1 MSKTIIL
8 CVDDEKT
15 VLISLRQELELSLG
29 GRYAF
34 ELAESG
40 EEALEII
47 EELMTQ
53 GRHIGLVIS
62 DQYMPGILG
71 EALLAQVGD
80 KLPGTPRILLTG
92 EAALEEKARNAPN
105 FKALGKPWDSDVLL
119 LTVKEFLQTAER

>member
-29 GRYAF
+29 SQYAF

-40 EEALEII
+40 EEAIEII
-47 EELMTQ
+47 LELLEQ
-53 GRHIGLVIS
+53 GKRIGLIIS

-71 EALLAQVGD
+71 EALLEKVSSM
-80 KLPGTPRILLTG
+80 LPGTPRILLTG
-92 EAALEEKARNAPN
+92 EASVEENAKRQAN
-105 FKALGKPWDSDVLL
+105 FKAIGKPWDSDELL
-119 LTVKEFLQTAER
+119 LTVRQFLQSPN